1 MKRGTG
7 NNIMRFEIDP
17 EEEKVLGLETPGEL
31 DGAALVKFESDRLEK
46 FLKDQQEIESHC
58 FVLKRNPKNV
68 PMFLEYCR
76 LSAGNAFG
84 EQALLKKNEPMLRA
98 ATIKCTRDCHFAV
111 MNKESF

>member
-84 EQALLKKNEPMLRA
+84 EQALLKNNEPML
-98 ATIKCTRDCHFAV
+98 
-111 MNKESF
+111 